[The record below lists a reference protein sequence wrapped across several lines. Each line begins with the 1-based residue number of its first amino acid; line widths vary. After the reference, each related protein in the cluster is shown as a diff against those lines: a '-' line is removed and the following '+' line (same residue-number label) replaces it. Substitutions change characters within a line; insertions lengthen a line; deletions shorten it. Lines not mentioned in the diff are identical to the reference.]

1 MKRWSLVAAWL
12 IVAVLATGL
21 TWRIVSAADARV
33 SDRPVPLEV
42 DAPLAEASSTTT
54 STVAIPTTTSSTTTL
69 PSSGTGSTV
78 ATTAPIT
85 SPTTSAPATTSTA
98 AATSWTTKAIL
109 TGGGTV
115 VVNYRGDEVL
125 LVAATPAAGF
135 AVEVD
140 KSGPDEVAVEFES
153 DSAQYEVK
161 ARSSG
166 GVLDVETDSDTD

>member
-1 MKRWSLVAAWL
+1 MKRWSLVAAWIL
-12 IVAVLATGL
+12 VAVLATGL
-21 TWRIVSAADARV
+21 TWQIVSAADARV

-42 DAPLAEASSTTT
+42 DAPLAGSPTTT
-54 STVAIPTTTSSTTTL
+54 STVVDPTTTISPTTTL
-69 PSSGTGSTV
+69 PPSGTGSTV
-78 ATTAPIT
+78 TTAAST
-85 SPTTSAPATTSTA
+85 SSSSASGGTTPSTGS
-98 AATSWTTKAIL
+98 TSWNTKAIP

-115 VVNYRGDEVL
+115 VVNYRGDEVVL
-125 LVAATPAAGF
+125 NAATPAAGF

-153 DSAQYEVK
+153 DSAKYEVK